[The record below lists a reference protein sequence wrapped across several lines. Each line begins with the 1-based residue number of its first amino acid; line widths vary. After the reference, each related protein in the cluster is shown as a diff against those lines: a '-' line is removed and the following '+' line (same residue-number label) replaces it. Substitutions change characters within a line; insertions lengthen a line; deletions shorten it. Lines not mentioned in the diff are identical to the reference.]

1 MTHQPAFFLR
11 KEWKDIAVEYG
22 MMEAVG
28 EFDFTMPKH
37 AIGVAFVPHDRVTW
51 SVDGLKQTTPLP
63 AGSAFLYGDREFVWH
78 QREKPSE
85 YVTIYL
91 EPEFLRRTAIEN
103 ELSAETK
110 LTHRVIFPDRTIV
123 QVAHLFK
130 GELLNEGLAGA
141 LFAESLKNLL
151 AVHLLRHYCQSDPA
165 KKLVIPESA
174 LDAVKLKQVQDY
186 IEENLADEI
195 AIEDMAALIPMSQF
209 HFARAFKA
217 ATGETPHKYLTQRR
231 IERAKMLLN
240 VTKLPVAEVAYQVG
254 FSNQSHFTAHFRKV
268 TGVTPKNYRSQ
279 CS

>member
-1 MTHQPAFFLR
+1 MTQKPAFFLR

-22 MMEAVG
+22 VMEAVG
-28 EFDFTMPKH
+28 DFDFTMPKH

-63 AGSAFLYGDREFVWH
+63 AGSAFLYGDHEFVWH
-78 QREKPSE
+78 NREKTSE

-91 EPEFLRRTAIEN
+91 EPEFLHRTAIEN
-103 ELSAETK
+103 ELSTETK
-110 LTHRVIFPDRTIV
+110 LAHRVIFPDSTIV

-130 GELLNEGLAGA
+130 SELLNEGLGGA

-151 AVHLLRHYCQSDPA
+151 AVHLLRQYCESAPA
-165 KKLVIPESA
+165 KKLVISGVA

-186 IEENLADEI
+186 IEEHLAEEI
-195 AIEDMAALIPMSQF
+195 VIEDMAALIPMSQF

-217 ATGETPHKYLTQRR
+217 TTGESPYKYLTQRR
-231 IERAKMLLN
+231 IEQAKVLLHM
-240 VTKLPVAEVAYQVG
+240 TKLPVAEVAYRVG
-254 FSNQSHFTAHFRKV
+254 FSNQSHFTSHFRKV
-268 TGVTPKNYRSQ
+268 TGVAPKVYRSQ